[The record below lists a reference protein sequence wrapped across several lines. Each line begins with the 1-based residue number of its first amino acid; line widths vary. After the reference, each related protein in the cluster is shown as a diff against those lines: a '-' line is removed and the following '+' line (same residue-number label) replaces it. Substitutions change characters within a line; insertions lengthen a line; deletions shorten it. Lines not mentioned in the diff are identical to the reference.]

1 MQIVTCDIQSENKVI
16 RILLPANIYVY
27 YNIMQ
32 PTSGFITT
40 NSGTEYYN
48 VVDLLELSVHLSHA
62 QEHNI
67 YILK

>member
-1 MQIVTCDIQSENKVI
+1 MQIVTCDTQSENKVI

-27 YNIMQ
+27 YMQ